1 MAWRDPVAPVFIPVF
16 PSPLL
21 PPSADPAATRP
32 GVHNRLTFIVALLS
46 MVGPFS
52 IDAYLPSFP
61 DIETAFG
68 ISRALLSQSLSV
80 YLVAF
85 AVSTLLWGPLSD
97 HFGRRRVIMGSLSLY
112 VLASVGCALAADATT
127 FIGLRTLQGFA
138 ASGGLIAGRAM
149 IRDAHD
155 AESAHRAMSQ
165 VTLVFAVAPAI
176 APVLGAWLHDHYGW
190 RSVFWFL
197 CLFGG
202 LLIGMTVYIR
212 ETLPEALRQ
221 SVRPRVVARVYAR
234 TLQHRLFPLMTLSL
248 GFTFAGIFLYIAGA
262 PTVIYDFLGLG
273 ADDFGVQFIPMVGG
287 LMLGAF
293 ISSRLSHR
301 LPPGR
306 IVSTGF
312 GVLATGVVLN
322 LVQVTLFEAT
332 IVFTI
337 GPLVIYAIG
346 TAMIMPAITILALD
360 CFPHHRGTAASM
372 QGFFQMLVNAGVAG
386 IAVPALHAQ
395 RHYFVIG
402 QAIFLSIALVLWFAS
417 RHRLTNDLPD
427 N

>member
-1 MAWRDPVAPVFIPVF
+1 
-16 PSPLL
+16 LL
-21 PPSADPAATRP
+21 PPPVIPAAPRH
-32 GVHNRLTFIVALLS
+32 GVHTRLTFIVALLS

-61 DIETAFG
+61 DIEAAFG

-80 YLVAF
+80 YLAAF
-85 AVSTLLWGPLSD
+85 AASTLLWGPLSD
-97 HFGRRRVIMGSLSLY
+97 RFGRRRVIMGSLSLY
-112 VLASVGCALAADATT
+112 VLASVGCALANDATS
-127 FIGLRTLQGFA
+127 FMVLRTLQGFA

-155 AESAHRAMSQ
+155 ADSAHRAMSQ

-197 CLFGG
+197 CLFGA
-202 LLIGMTVYIR
+202 LLIAMTVFIR
-212 ETLPEALRQ
+212 ETLPEAQRQ
-221 SVRPRVVARVYAR
+221 SVQPKAVARVYVR
-234 TLQHRLFPLMTLSL
+234 TLQHRQFPLMVLSL
-248 GFTFAGIFLYIAGA
+248 GFIFAGIFLYIAGA

-273 ADDFGVQFIPMVGG
+273 TDDFAVQFIPIVAG

-293 ISSRLSHR
+293 LSSRLSHHR
-301 LPPGR
+301 SPTR

-312 GVLATGVVLN
+312 GVLATAAVLN
-322 LVQVTLFEAT
+322 LVQVSLFDAT
-332 IVFTI
+332 VLNTI

-372 QGFFQMLVNAGVAG
+372 QGFFQMLINAAVAG

-402 QAIFLSIALVLWFAS
+402 QAVFLSIASVLWVVSLRRQTTA
-417 RHRLTNDLPD
+417 PV
-427 N
+427 